1 MDVRVNKNDKMVEWD
16 VGGKTISIYNEYTLY
31 AFKHGKGM
39 LMIKEKYETSDSGF
53 SAYNE
58 EGNLVFSYRS
68 LGNHLNYR
76 NKDISVINGAIISA
90 DYEEEKRK
98 LTIIKEFNEIR
109 SLLIYD
115 DNADFL
121 SEINCPK
128 GYIFVSLKNCAGHI
142 MVVAQGINDLTR
154 DSFGRNDWNF
164 EINFEN
170 FYVERKSITQ

>member
-90 DYEEEKRK
+90 DYEEEVLELDKIPMALEVVNQFIKSNSNKEPGK
-98 LTIIKEFNEIR
+98 LKTMLDCVIGENIMPE
-109 SLLIYD
+109 
-115 DNADFL
+115 
-121 SEINCPK
+121 
-128 GYIFVSLKNCAGHI
+128 YI
-142 MVVAQGINDLTR
+142 D
-154 DSFGRNDWNF
+154 
-164 EINFEN
+164 
-170 FYVERKSITQ
+170 

>member
-98 LTIIKEFNEIR
+98 R
-109 SLLIYD
+109 R
-115 DNADFL
+115 L
-121 SEINCPK
+121 SK
-128 GYIFVSLKNCAGHI
+128 
-142 MVVAQGINDLTR
+142 R
-154 DSFGRNDWNF
+154 
-164 EINFEN
+164 
-170 FYVERKSITQ
+170 